1 MALSVPNTMVPVEYP
16 DTDGLPM
23 AESDFQRKP
32 LTYAVEALDLHFQ
45 AQPQVYVSGNLLLYY
60 EEGNPRASTA
70 PDVFVVFGAPKHNR
84 RSYRLWQEPKAP
96 DFILEITSHSTW
108 RKDVE
113 DNPPLYAR
121 LGVQE
126 YFQYDP
132 TRDYLVPSLQG
143 QTLVGQQYQPLP
155 VHTRTDGTLV
165 LRSAVLGLEL
175 HLRDGALRFFDPATG
190 HYLFDYQESQAA
202 RQQAEAAQ
210 RQAEAAQR
218 QAEQQAEQVRQA
230 AEARVQQEVQAR
242 QAAETRLAALEER
255 LRTLLSPQ
263 SPDAAVS
270 EGDTSCP

>member
-1 MALSVPNTMVPVEYP
+1 MALSVSNTTVPVEYP

-32 LTYAVEALDLHFQ
+32 LTYAVEALDLYFRAH
-45 AQPQVYVSGNLLLYY
+45 PQVYVSGNLLLYY

-70 PDVFVVFGAPKHNR
+70 PDVFVVVGAPKHDR

-132 TRDYLVPSLQG
+132 TRDYLVPPLQG
-143 QTLVGQQYQPLP
+143 QTLVGPHYQPVP
-155 VHTRTDGTLV
+155 GHTRADGTLV

-175 HLRDGALRFFDPATG
+175 HLRGGTLRFFDPATG
-190 HYLFDYQESQAA
+190 DYLFDYQEAQDARHQAEA
-202 RQQAEAAQ
+202 AQRQAEAAQQQAEAAQ

-242 QAAETRLAALEER
+242 QAAEARLAALEER
-255 LRTLLSPQ
+255 LRTQ
-263 SPDAAVS
+263 
-270 EGDTSCP
+270 